1 MWNKF
6 KVNNWGTKTS
16 KTSFWCLCC
25 KLWTYFTPFPSI
37 CIVIWT
43 GKYLFGQ
50 VWLKETTLRTLSSK
64 VWVPILFIV
73 VVVIGKGGGE
83 GVGVAYR
90 RRGSNLLQIMLPER
104 VHRLKNFQ
112 ICFFGQ
118 VTNSVSFYWLRNF
131 FNNFFLRGSNL
142 KTLFVKFFF
151 ELILII
157 WECMWPNTSKK
168 RMGKFDISN
177 FCNAHLL

>member
-1 MWNKF
+1 MFLVSRTCVLNIQHRCGYCSWLIQVTIPVSLVHVFTSSSITLVERPTTSLYLLVWGFLF
-6 KVNNWGTKTS
+6 KTHFCVHS
-16 KTSFWCLCC
+16 
-25 KLWTYFTPFPSI
+25 
-37 CIVIWT
+37 
-43 GKYLFGQ
+43 
-50 VWLKETTLRTLSSK
+50 
-64 VWVPILFIV
+64 
-73 VVVIGKGGGE
+73 
-83 GVGVAYR
+83 

-118 VTNSVSFYWLRNF
+118 VTNSVSFYWLTNF

-157 WECMWPNTSKK
+157 WECM
-168 RMGKFDISN
+168 
-177 FCNAHLL
+177 